1 MNSINLIGN
10 ICQDVELKQTNSGK
24 SVVSFNLAVQRPF
37 SKDTTDFI
45 PLVIYGQPA
54 EYISRYANKGTK
66 IAVCGKLTTR
76 NYEDKNGNKRTAFEV
91 VADSAELCGS
101 ATEKPTEPKNEPSVS
116 VPNPTQRGKSS
127 GYTPSAYT
135 QPSLNTSSLQF
146 EEIPGDEKLPF

>member
-10 ICQDVELKQTNSGK
+10 ICATPELKQTNNGK
-24 SVVSFNLAVQRPF
+24 SVVSFNLAVSRPF

-66 IAVCGKLTTR
+66 IAVSGKLTTR

-91 VADSAELCGS
+91 IVDNAEICESKASAE
-101 ATEKPTEPKNEPSVS
+101 ATVPDPRTLGGNYVPDAYKNP
-116 VPNPTQRGKSS
+116 
-127 GYTPSAYT
+127 
-135 QPSLNTSSLQF
+135 QF
-146 EEIPGDEKLPF
+146 EEIRVEDNSLPF